1 MQLTELEQAK
11 DSPIKSVMDKLS
23 SARAEANSLKEQLAA
38 TKHDADVYQKENQRL
53 QKVLYISSS
62 AARMQSA
69 CAAQYKQI
77 KTESGGTC
85 LMHLGFTWR
94 VSHNLACCWPL

>member
-1 MQLTELEQAK
+1 
-11 DSPIKSVMDKLS
+11 MDKLS

-62 AARMQSA
+62 AAWMQSA

-77 KTESGGTC
+77 KPEAGGTC
-85 LMHLGFTWR
+85 LMHLVPLLGE
-94 VSHNLACCWPL
+94 SHTLLRAVGLYSL